1 MIDIPFSPTRDA
13 NLRRFPC
20 TGSTAPCIVCGK
32 PTPNPKFMLHVHEG
46 GITAVTEEES
56 KQLGGSGDLGLQ
68 PLGGECRRKHP
79 ALAPYVQ
86 RGPTSRSDP

>member
-1 MIDIPFSPTRDA
+1 MEV
-13 NLRRFPC
+13 FPC
-20 TGSTAPCIVCGK
+20 TGGLSPCIVCGK
-32 PTPNPKFMLHVHEG
+32 PVVDPKFMIHVHAG
-46 GITAVTEEES
+46 GTSAVTEEEAA
-56 KQLGGSGDLGLQ
+56 QLGGQADLGLH